1 MGVQQQPA
9 LVNKPKTTK
18 PMSEARK
25 IRKPL
30 MERKRRERINTCLND
45 LAALLIDAKMVKTEP
60 GKPAKLEKADILEL
74 TVKHIKSFKAPDDS
88 PQQPKAEE
96 ENRASSYKDG
106 FTKCM
111 GMVDQTLGKAGKEAL
126 RQRLLSH
133 LKNCLKTLDPP
144 TKEPNAD
151 SHSSVTATSA
161 EKLESDLAESD
172 VSVASSDSEA
182 EREEEKI
189 DSQSTET
196 STKETTPRI
205 TLVPTRLPSG
215 GVAFVI
221 HGGIDPSLLL
231 PKNDNSVEKTDEKSV
246 SPPPSPAT
254 CDSSTSSGVP
264 LLRSDHIPAPSP
276 SSATPPPCAFP
287 AVTTSHI
294 PSPQPSAHPS
304 SHTPSSSSVGQS
316 STEKPVHPQYPVVHT
331 YHASSPCV
339 PSAVYPE
346 FQCPSSTPYSTLCP
360 ATPPAPTY
368 CPPDSPNQEDPS
380 STNSLHMPATTSYH
394 TLDFHSQPQSIPHHP
409 GFPHQP
415 HDLPTPPPSIS
426 PQNIHQ
432 VHQYHHHY
440 QPVSSEEDMDT
451 DGLSEVGEEEE
462 VDIDVENDVPYDL
475 SMRRIWRFW

>member
-9 LVNKPKTTK
+9 LVTKPKTTK

-74 TVKHIKSFKAPDDS
+74 TVKHIKSFKAPDDNP
-88 PQQPKAEE
+88 PQLKAEE
-96 ENRASSYKDG
+96 EKRASSYKEG

-144 TKEPNAD
+144 TKEPNVD
-151 SHSSVTATSA
+151 SNSSVIATTA

-172 VSVASSDSEA
+172 VSVASSDSET
-182 EREEEKI
+182 EREEEEKI
-189 DSQSTET
+189 DSQSAET
-196 STKETTPRI
+196 SARETTPRI

-231 PKNDNSVEKTDEKSV
+231 PQNDNSVEKTDDKSV

-254 CDSSTSSGVP
+254 CDSSTSATP
-264 LLRSDHIPAPSP
+264 LPRSDHIPTPST
-276 SSATPPPCAFP
+276 SSATPPSCAFS
-287 AVTTSHI
+287 AVTTSYI
-294 PSPQPSAHPS
+294 PSPQPSADTY
-304 SHTPSSSSVGQS
+304 SHTPSSSASQS
-316 STEKPVHPQYPVVHT
+316 STEKPVHTQYSAAHT

-346 FQCPSSTPYSTLCP
+346 FQCPSSTPYSTLCA

-368 CPPDSPNQEDPS
+368 YAPESPNQEDPS

-394 TLDFHSQPQSIPHHP
+394 THNFHSQPQSIPHHP
-409 GFPHQP
+409 GFPHQS
-415 HDLPTPPPSIS
+415 HDPPTPPPSIS
-426 PQNIHQ
+426 PQNVHQIHQ
-432 VHQYHHHY
+432 YQHY

-451 DGLSEVGEEEE
+451 DGLSEEE